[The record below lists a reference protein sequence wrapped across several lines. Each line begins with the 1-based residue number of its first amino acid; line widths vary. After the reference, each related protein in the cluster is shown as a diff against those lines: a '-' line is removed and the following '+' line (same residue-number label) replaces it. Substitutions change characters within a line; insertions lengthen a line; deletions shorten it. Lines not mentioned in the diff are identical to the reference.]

1 MRPALDLIRKRDA
14 VFEKRGLVAAPVEVV
29 EKRTERSK
37 TFSIGPN
44 TFHLSQGIGPVHYK
58 DENGDWQEID
68 LSFRAAE
75 TEAGLVYRMDKAAYI
90 AEVFTDRVGWR
101 HTSREGWWRQVELV
115 AIDGRPV
122 DYGGTVRVNDNVVL
136 YDGVAPGIDMK
147 VCAYRLKSEVFK
159 KLEQPCELTW
169 RVTQSDGAGGVFQ
182 EKTAGWDKGGDT
194 LEMVTRLEGETFTER
209 WTGRVSKVVDKRTRR
224 KVWTSEPEY
233 PVVVDASISEDIA
246 GAGDD
251 WQEVFR
257 STAGGTAVSDPGSGS
272 QIRVGM
278 SSSVTT
284 ETDKRRAWH
293 LGLRWQTIAIPAGAT
308 VSLATVT
315 VTSKERVGSPNVR
328 IWADDVDDAAA
339 WSAANRPR
347 GITKTTAYAD
357 WSPTFSPTY
366 TTPLTSAIN
375 VLGPVAEVLGR
386 GGWASGADLRL
397 ALLNNH
403 ALATGFPVTISTQ
416 EWVGIRNWSVSS
428 PSAPA
433 GVAQLDITYT
443 VASAA
448 GPLVAGKLVGRGI
461 LGGRLIA

>member
-1 MRPALDLIRKRDA
+1 MKPALDLIRKRDN

-44 TFHLSQGIGPVHYK
+44 TFHLSQSIGPVHYK

-122 DYGGTVRVNDNVVL
+122 EYGGTVRVNDNVVL

-224 KVWTSEPEY
+224 KAWTTEPEY
-233 PVVVDASISEDIA
+233 PVVVDASISENIA
-246 GAGDD
+246 AQADN
-251 WQEVFR
+251 QEERFR
-257 STAGGTAVSDPGSGS
+257 SSASGTAVNMVTPNENMRVQMVSSAYSDL
-272 QIRVGM
+272 
-278 SSSVTT
+278 
-284 ETDKRRAWH
+284 RREVHAA
-293 LGLRWQTIAIPAGAT
+293 LRWQTLAVPAGVT
-308 VSLATVT
+308 VSAATVT
-315 VTSKERVGSPNVR
+315 IVAIETVGSPQVR
-328 IWADDVDDAAA
+328 IYGDAVDDAGA
-339 WSAANRPR
+339 WSASHRPSQMP
-347 GITKTTAYAD
+347 KTTAYVN
-357 WSPTFSPTY
+357 WSPTGITASV
-366 TTPLTSAIN
+366 TTALNIT
-375 VLGPVAEVLGR
+375 GPIGEILAR
-386 GGWASGADLRL
+386 GGWGSGADLAIGML
-397 ALLNNH
+397 NKVALG
-403 ALATGFPVTISTQ
+403 TGFPIPS
-416 EWVGIRNWSVSS
+416 SVVNSALIVAWGTTYTA
-428 PSAPA
+428 APA

>member
-1 MRPALDLIRKRDA
+1 MKPALDLLRKRDN
-14 VFEKRGLVAAPVEVV
+14 VFEKRDLIAAPVEVV

-44 TFHLSQGIGPVHYK
+44 TFHLSQSIGPVHYK

-101 HTSREGWWRQVELV
+101 HTSREGWWRQVELL

-122 DYGGTVRVNDNVVL
+122 EYGGTVRVNDNVVL
-136 YDGVAPGIDMK
+136 YDGVAPGVDMK

-169 RVTQSDGAGGVFQ
+169 RVTASDGAGGTFQ

-224 KVWTSEPEY
+224 KAWTTEPEY
-233 PVVVDASISEDIA
+233 PVVVDASITEDIA
-246 GAGDD
+246 N
-251 WQEVFR
+251 
-257 STAGGTAVSDPGSGS
+257 VSDDGGEEVALSGARWDALGNTYGPTNS
-272 QIRVGM
+272 AKVGM
-278 SSSVTT
+278 ASSGGQYQT
-284 ETDKRRAWH
+284 ENH
-293 LGLRWQTIAIPAGAT
+293 GGFRWQGIAIPAGST
-308 VSLATVT
+308 VSAATLSLT
-315 VTSKERVGSPNVR
+315 VASLQNSPLTR
-328 IWADDVDDAAA
+328 IYGDDVDDAAA
-339 WSAANRPR
+339 WSAANRPSQ
-347 GITKTTAYAD
+347 ITKTTAYKQWNPVANGAQTVD
-357 WSPTFSPTY
+357 VLA
-366 TTPLTSAIN
+366 PL
-375 VLGPVAEVLGR
+375 AEVLGR
-386 GGWASGADLRL
+386 GGWASGNDARVGI
-397 ALLNNH
+397 LNNYP
-403 ALATGFPVTISTQ
+403 LPVTITAGSNYHSFRVLTWGTQ
-416 EWVGIRNWSVSS
+416 T
-428 PSAPA
+428 APPA
-433 GVAQLDITYT
+433 AAAQIDITYT
-443 VASAA
+443 AGASAA